1 MNKFK
6 DLTYAPT
13 MLAMESPLVQA
24 EFIIKW
30 GEYVYMHG
38 YQHKKVIRNIIEE
51 LLKNAEKDCDDTGID
66 FLRDLVNE
74 LDIQTGRTR

>member
-1 MNKFK
+1 MDVYNY
-6 DLTYAPT
+6 LTQAPK
-13 MLAMESPLVQA
+13 MLALESPVHQA
-24 EFIIKW
+24 KFIVKW
-30 GEYVYMHG
+30 GEYIYMQG